1 MAARSSAYAFTG
13 SGRTFRRITLCARK
27 PIRFGD
33 AAGRKK
39 FNFSMTKKKAKPA
52 VEDEASRR
60 RRVIKHLED
69 ALRLIKEL
77 NDPTTGHLI
86 ERALTE
92 ARARQF
98 QPLSVA

>member
-1 MAARSSAYAFTG
+1 
-13 SGRTFRRITLCARK
+13 
-27 PIRFGD
+27 
-33 AAGRKK
+33 
-39 FNFSMTKKKAKPA
+39 MTKKKAKPA
-52 VEDEASRR
+52 VEDEAARR

-69 ALRLIKEL
+69 ALRLITEL

-98 QPLSVA
+98 QPPSVA

>member
-1 MAARSSAYAFTG
+1 
-13 SGRTFRRITLCARK
+13 
-27 PIRFGD
+27 
-33 AAGRKK
+33 
-39 FNFSMTKKKAKPA
+39 MTKKKAKPA

-77 NDPTTGHLI
+77 NDPMTGHLI